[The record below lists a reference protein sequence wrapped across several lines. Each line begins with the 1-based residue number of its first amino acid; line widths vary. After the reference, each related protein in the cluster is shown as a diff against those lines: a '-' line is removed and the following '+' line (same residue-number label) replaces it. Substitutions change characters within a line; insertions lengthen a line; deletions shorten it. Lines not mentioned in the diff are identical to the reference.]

1 MADDESLP
9 TVRRKLD
16 AADNPATHRA
26 ARLNRLAAE
35 PFDVLVIGGGI
46 NGAGVARDAAMRG
59 LRTALVERD
68 DFGSG
73 TSSRSSRL
81 VHGGVRYLEHGHLHL
96 VFESS
101 RERRTLLRIAP
112 HLVRPLRFTWPVYL
126 GSRIPLWKLSAG
138 LLMYDALAVFRNVD
152 HHRRL
157 DAREVLARE
166 PALRR
171 DDLTGGAEYY
181 DASTDDARLT
191 LANVID
197 AEEHG
202 AVVVNHVAVVRLQR
216 DGDRIA
222 GAVVQMTADGTEATI
237 RANVVVNA
245 TGAWTDTL
253 RAMDA
258 GEGVRALRTTRGTKG
273 VHIAISRERL
283 ATHGALTL
291 LSPTDGRVMFALPST
306 ATTIIGTTDT
316 PTDERPEEVRASP
329 EDIDYLL
336 AAANAFFPAAR
347 LTPDDVV
354 AAWAGIRPLVA
365 SGFTRDPAS
374 ASREHRIDRS
384 ASGLI
389 SVSGGKLTTYRSMAA
404 EIVDVV
410 ERALGRR
417 PSKSRTHRTPLPG
430 GEMRRLDD
438 LQRAAELEVGDAV
451 VARRLVEAHGSR
463 WRAVSALTADE
474 PALARRIVRTLPY
487 LLAEVVYA
495 AEHEMAMTLADILV
509 RRLRIAY
516 EMADHGRSAS
526 RVATAVLAG
535 RLGWDN
541 ARARTEIARYDAE
554 VTRIFGPPA
563 GTAGALPGTSEPSVD
578 H

>member
-1 MADDESLP
+1 MTDDDAPLP
-9 TVRRKLD
+9 TVRRRLD
-16 AADNPATHRA
+16 AADHPATRRA
-26 ARLNRLAAE
+26 ARLERLTADA
-35 PFDVLVIGGGI
+35 FDVLVIGGGI

-81 VHGGVRYLEHGHLHL
+81 IHGGVRYLEHGHLHL

-101 RERRTLLRIAP
+101 RERRTLMRIAP
-112 HLVRPLRFTWPVYL
+112 HLVRPLRFTWPVYR
-126 GSRIPLWKLSAG
+126 GSRIPLWKLTTG
-138 LLMYDALAVFRNVD
+138 LFMYDALAVFRNVEN
-152 HHRRL
+152 HRSL
-157 DAREVLARE
+157 DARDVLAQE

-171 DDLTGGAEYY
+171 DDLVGGAEYY

-191 LANVID
+191 LANVIA

-202 AVVVNHVAVVRLQR
+202 AVAINHVAVVRLLH
-216 DGDRIA
+216 DGDHVV
-222 GAVVQMTADGTEATI
+222 GAVVQTTADGAEAAI
-237 RANVVVNA
+237 HAKIVVNA
-245 TGAWTDTL
+245 TGAWTDSL
-253 RAMDA
+253 RGMDA
-258 GEGVRALRTTRGTKG
+258 GYRPRAVRATRGTKG
-273 VHIAISRERL
+273 VHIAVSRERL

-316 PTDERPEEVRASP
+316 PTDDRPEDVRASP

-336 AAANAFFPAAR
+336 TAANAFFPGAH
-347 LTPDDVV
+347 LTPRDVV
-354 AAWAGIRPLVA
+354 AAWAGIRPLIA

-404 EIVDVV
+404 EIVDDV
-410 ERALGRR
+410 ERSLGRK
-417 PSKSRTHRTPLPG
+417 PSRSRTDRTPLPG
-430 GEMRRLDD
+430 GEMRRLDE
-438 LQRAAELEVGDAV
+438 LRRAAELEVGDAI

-463 WRAVSALTADE
+463 WRAVSALTAEE

-495 AEHEMAMTLADILV
+495 AEHEMAVTLADILV

-516 EMADHGRSAS
+516 EMADHGRAAS

-554 VTRIFGPPA
+554 VTRIFGTVPR
-563 GTAGALPGTSEPSVD
+563 TSEPSAD